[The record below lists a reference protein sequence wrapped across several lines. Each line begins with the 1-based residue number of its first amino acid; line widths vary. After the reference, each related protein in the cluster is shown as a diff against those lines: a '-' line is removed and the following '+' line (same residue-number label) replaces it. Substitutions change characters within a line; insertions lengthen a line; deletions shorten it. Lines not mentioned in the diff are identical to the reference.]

1 MDLKSLIEE
10 LKQEHQDYIQKMDFW
25 RKQLKN
31 SINDELINEI
41 IYFLENDIQK
51 HAEKEEENLNEDIE
65 QIYEDFD
72 SEAIVFAHDV
82 IDEAVDDV
90 INYYQKYKKDK
101 KYKEKLIKSIEK
113 VFTMLKD
120 HFLEEENFLFPNV
133 YKEKKEWL

>member
-1 MDLKSLIEE
+1 
-10 LKQEHQDYIQKMDFW
+10 MDFW